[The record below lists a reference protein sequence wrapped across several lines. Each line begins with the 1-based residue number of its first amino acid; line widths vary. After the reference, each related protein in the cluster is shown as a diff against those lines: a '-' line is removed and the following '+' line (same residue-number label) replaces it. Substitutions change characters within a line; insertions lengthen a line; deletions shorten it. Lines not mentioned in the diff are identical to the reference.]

1 VIETVDGGIGAGDDM
16 TNIISGEES
25 SEVSPFLDDGTFRLA
40 NGLVVGDPGFLSRLL

>member
-1 VIETVDGGIGAGDDM
+1 M